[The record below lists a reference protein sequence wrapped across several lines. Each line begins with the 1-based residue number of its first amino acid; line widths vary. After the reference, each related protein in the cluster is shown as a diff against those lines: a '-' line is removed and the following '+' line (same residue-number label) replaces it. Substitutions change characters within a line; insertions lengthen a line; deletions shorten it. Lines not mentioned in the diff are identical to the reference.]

1 MDDRYLT
8 IAQSVKDEIKV
19 KGSRF
24 IARAE
29 RVDCAGEAAS
39 KLEEIRKIEH
49 AATHNCYAYVTGMPG
64 EAAAFKYSDD
74 GEPSGTAGR
83 PIYDVICGS
92 GVTNILLV
100 VTRYFGGTKLGTGG
114 LVKAYGEAA
123 KLALERSG
131 VKENFVVDRL
141 KVEIDFPV
149 YDSLMKT
156 VARLGA
162 KQIKADFS
170 DIVSVEIEIR
180 RSKTEELISE
190 ITQLSKGKA
199 KVEKVR

>member
-1 MDDRYLT
+1 MEDRYLT
-8 IAQSVKDEIKV
+8 ITQSAQDEIKV

-29 RVDCAGEAAS
+29 LVNSVEQAAER
-39 KLEEIRKIEH
+39 LEEIRKIEH
-49 AATHNCYAYVTGMPG
+49 AATHNCYAYVTGRPG

-83 PIYDVICGS
+83 PIYDIICGS
-92 GVTNILLV
+92 GLTNVLLV

-114 LVKAYGEAA
+114 LVKAYSEAA
-123 KLALERSG
+123 KLVLERSG

-141 KVEIDFPV
+141 RVEIDFPV

-156 VARLGA
+156 VARLDA
-162 KQIKADFS
+162 KQTKADFS
-170 DIVSVEIEIR
+170 DVVAVEIEIR
-180 RSKTEELISE
+180 RSKTEELINE

-199 KVEKVR
+199 KVEKVG